1 MDKQQFMDNQQWD
14 GMLAMVIKIVEK
26 CKDKDEAL
34 IELYDLIKK
43 DDNKKTTTTGPW
55 EEEALRGLY
64 DLVRKEPSSKNNKDN
79 KDNKDSKDNKDK

>member
-1 MDKQQFMDNQQWD
+1 MDKQQWE

-34 IELYDLIKK
+34 RVLYDLVKK
-43 DDNKKTTTTGPW
+43 EDNKKTTTGPW

-64 DLVRKEPSSKNNKDN
+64 DLVRKDPQG
-79 KDNKDSKDNKDK
+79 KDK